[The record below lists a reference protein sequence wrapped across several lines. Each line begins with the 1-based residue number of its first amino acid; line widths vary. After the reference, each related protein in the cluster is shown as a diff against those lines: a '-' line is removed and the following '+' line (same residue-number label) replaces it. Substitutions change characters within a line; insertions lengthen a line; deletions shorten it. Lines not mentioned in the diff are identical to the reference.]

1 MSGFVGVNLIDYEKL
16 TVQQKNRLKRKLQ
29 SRKQELQT
37 HLREVDKALK
47 VVEKKRN
54 EKKSREDRKAP
65 EITNACVGVAAYSLR
80 TAQFIVLESAPPSR
94 HC

>member
-47 VVEKKRN
+47 VVEKKSKRK
-54 EKKSREDRKAP
+54 KKSRR
-65 EITNACVGVAAYSLR
+65 
-80 TAQFIVLESAPPSR
+80 
-94 HC
+94 